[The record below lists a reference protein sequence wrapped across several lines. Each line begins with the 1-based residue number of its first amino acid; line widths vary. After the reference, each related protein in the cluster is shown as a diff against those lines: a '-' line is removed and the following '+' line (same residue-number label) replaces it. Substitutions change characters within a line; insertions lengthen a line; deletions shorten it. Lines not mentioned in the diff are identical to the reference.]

1 MSALNFQNSRR
12 NIQSIAKHIQRS
24 QKERT
29 ILFSDI
35 VHSTRFWAARGDIQG
50 RLMVDRHNWL
60 LFPVI
65 KHFKGRIVKTI
76 GDAILAVF
84 KESHHAVQAAIA
96 MQQILKHESETN
108 PAFCLKIRIGIH
120 SGETIVEHHDVFGDV
135 VNIASRI
142 ESKGKGREILL
153 SSETRQRLTDQ
164 DFFIEKKGDF
174 IPRGKNKAI
183 DIYQCQWQKAPS
195 LIGELKLHTKMPLIP
210 RQRYEILMYTLAGLT
225 AVFLL
230 IKFYLRFLLS
240 EFENISL
247 VMLSPSAILFDYP
260 LLLLPCLVLL
270 GGLGW
275 LIYTI
280 LNLKTIPITVF
291 RISKGGLGFLIFF
304 TLAYWGLNY
313 VPGGPGRH
321 LQGAQYKS
329 RHLLVETLGEQNL
342 IYNRPSLQAQP
353 IKSLKAGRLLLLA
366 DVKPTGSMVW
376 NKVLIARETYG
387 WIPRVLPPRLGVP
400 AQRVTLTD
408 KFYFRNRDIYALL
421 LGLAGFAWGF
431 FTFHI
436 RPA

>member
-1 MSALNFQNSRR
+1 MSVLNFQSSKR
-12 NIQSIAKHIQRS
+12 NIHSIINHIERS

-35 VHSTRFWAARGDIQG
+35 VQSTRFWAAQGDIQG

-65 KHFKGRIVKTI
+65 KHFKGRVVKTI

-84 KESHHAVQAAIA
+84 KESRHAVQAAIA

-108 PAFCLKIRIGIH
+108 PDFCLKIRIGIH

-153 SSETRQRLTDQ
+153 SSEARKRLMDQ
-164 DFFIEKKGDF
+164 DFFLEKKAGF
-174 IPRGKNKAI
+174 IPRGKKLPI
-183 DIYQCQWQKAPS
+183 DIYQCQWQRSPN
-195 LIGELKLHTKMPLIP
+195 LIGQLKLHTKMPLIP
-210 RQRYEILMYTLAGLT
+210 KQRYEILMYTLAGLG

-230 IKFYLRFLLS
+230 INFCLRFLLS

-260 LLLLPCLVLL
+260 LLLPPCLALS

-275 LIYTI
+275 LVYTI
-280 LNLKTIPITVF
+280 LKLKTIPITAF
-291 RISKGGLGFLIFF
+291 RIAKGGFGFLILFS
-304 TLAYWGLNY
+304 LAYFGLSH
-313 VPGGPGRH
+313 VPGSPGRH
-321 LQGAQYKS
+321 LQGIQYESK
-329 RHLLVETLGEQNL
+329 HLLVETLGDHNL
-342 IYNRPSLQAQP
+342 IYAQPSLQAQSV
-353 IKSLKAGRLLLLA
+353 KTLSAGRLLLLA
-366 DVKPTGSMVW
+366 DVKTAGPIVW
-376 NKVLIARETYG
+376 NKVLISRETYG

>member
-1 MSALNFQNSRR
+1 MPDFQNSKR
-12 NIQSIAKHIQRS
+12 NIQSIVKYIKRS
-24 QKERT
+24 RKERT

-35 VHSTRFWAARGDIQG
+35 VHSTRFWAAQGDIKG

-84 KESHHAVQAAIA
+84 KESRYAVQAAIA
-96 MQQILKHESETN
+96 MQQILQWESETN
-108 PAFCLKIRIGIH
+108 PDFCLKIRIGIH

-142 ESKGKGREILL
+142 ESKGKGREIIL
-153 SSETRQRLTDQ
+153 SSETKKRLMGQ
-164 DFFIEKKGDF
+164 ALFIKKKGGF
-174 IPRGKNKAI
+174 VPRGKKQSI
-183 DIYQCQWQKAPS
+183 DIYQCQWQKSPD
-195 LIGELKLHTKMPLIP
+195 LIGRLKLHTKMPLIP
-210 RQRYEILMYTLAGLT
+210 KQRYEILMYTLVGLA

-230 IKFYLRFLLS
+230 INFYLRFFLS

-247 VMLSPSAILFDYP
+247 VMLSPSAFLFDYP
-260 LLLLPCLVLL
+260 LLLLPCLALL

-280 LNLKTIPITVF
+280 LKMKTIPITAF
-291 RISKGGLGFLIFF
+291 RITKGGFGFLILF
-304 TLAYWGLNY
+304 TLAYFGLSH
-313 VPGGPGRH
+313 VPGSPGRH
-321 LQGAQYKS
+321 LQGIQYESK
-329 RHLLVETLGEQNL
+329 HLLVKTLGEHNL
-342 IYNRPSLQAQP
+342 LYDQPSLQAQP
-353 IKSLKAGRLLLLA
+353 VKTLNAGRLLLLA
-366 DVKPTGSMVW
+366 DVKSVGPIVW

-400 AQRVTLTD
+400 VQRVTLTD